1 MTQKYYQ
8 EELQLLRE
16 LAVEFAEAH
25 PALAPMLT
33 GASQDPDVERL
44 LEGTAFMTGML
55 REKLDDDFPEI
66 IQGLMQLVFPHY
78 LQPIPAATLMAFTP
92 KPNLTQSFTLASGT
106 AIDSVPVKD
115 KPCRFQT
122 CGDVEVHPLRITAV
136 ETEEKIGH
144 SPLLRIHFQLSGLT
158 LDQWQPS
165 RLRLHLP
172 GAIGEAADLYA
183 LLERHTARIRFVP
196 EKDGQPAAVPASFLK
211 NSLSGDHAPL
221 LPYPGQSLSI
231 YRLLQEYFIL
241 PEQFLF
247 LDLYGWDQWRD
258 RGTGERF
265 AVEFELRKPEKMPRD
280 VKAESF
286 ALFVVPAINL
296 FAHEAAP
303 ITLDHRQSEYRVL
316 PSGKDR
322 DHYSVFSVEKV
333 LGIVQGTVQK
343 REYKPFENFH
353 ETPGSK
359 EANGRYFVRRRMGAH
374 VQTPRMFI
382 GVGYPEENPVR
393 TETLSIDLLCTNGE
407 RPAALQAGD
416 ICKATSSSPEL
427 CTFKNIRYPTKM
439 AHPPLDRNLLW
450 NLLSHLSVNLM
461 SITDAE
467 SLQTLLRLYV
477 FSAMQ
482 EQGVVQANLKR
493 IQAIGSVSCKPGN
506 RVIRGGVIR
515 GYDIEIKINSANFA
529 SRGDFFLFCGILDRF
544 FAEYAAINS
553 YTRLTIIDELSGETN
568 QWPIRIGKKQI
579 S

>member
-16 LAVEFAEAH
+16 LAAEFAEAH

-92 KPNLTQSFTLASGT
+92 KSNLTKSFTIAAGT
-106 AIDSVPVKD
+106 AIDSIPVRD
-115 KPCRFQT
+115 KPCRFRT
-122 CGDVEVHPLRITAV
+122 CGDVEIHPLRITGV
-136 ETEEKIGH
+136 ETEEKIGRN
-144 SPLLRIHFQLSGLT
+144 PLLRLHFQLSSLT
-158 LDQWQPS
+158 LDQWQPH

-172 GAIGEAADLYA
+172 GAIGEAAELYA
-183 LLERHTARIRFVP
+183 LLERHTTRIRFVP
-196 EKDGQPAAVPASFLK
+196 EEDGQPAAVPASFLK
-211 NSLSGDHAPL
+211 NSLSGEHAPL

-296 FAHEAAP
+296 FAHEAVP
-303 ITLDHRQSEYRVL
+303 ITLDHRQSEYRII

-322 DHYSVFSVEKV
+322 DHYSVFSVERV
-333 LGIVQGTVQK
+333 RGIVQGTVEK
-343 REYKPFENFH
+343 REYQPFENFQ
-353 ETPGSK
+353 EAAGSK
-359 EANGRYFVRRRMGAH
+359 GRYFVRRRIGLHSQAP
-374 VQTPRMFI
+374 QMFI
-382 GVGYPEENPVR
+382 GVGYPEAHPVR
-393 TETLSIDLLCTNGE
+393 TETLSIDLLCTNGD

-450 NLLSHLSVNLM
+450 NLLSHLSVNL
-461 SITDAE
+461 SAITDAD

-477 FSAMQ
+477 FTAMQ

-493 IQAIGSVSCKPGN
+493 IQAISGVSLKPGN

-515 GYDIEIKINSANFA
+515 GYEIEIKINSANFA
-529 SRGDFFLFCGILDRF
+529 SRGDFLLFSGILDRF

-553 YTRLTIIDELSGETN
+553 YTRLTVIDDLSGETN

-579 S
+579 N